1 MELFYHP
8 RLGEGRPVPSILGL
22 TASPVMKADPSQLV
36 SAFPAHNQCVWC
48 ADHLQGRLSS
58 TSTLSPE
65 PQ

>member
-36 SAFPAHNQCVWC
+36 SAFPVHNQCGACGVLTISKK
-48 ADHLQGRLSS
+48 D
-58 TSTLSPE
+58 
-65 PQ
+65 